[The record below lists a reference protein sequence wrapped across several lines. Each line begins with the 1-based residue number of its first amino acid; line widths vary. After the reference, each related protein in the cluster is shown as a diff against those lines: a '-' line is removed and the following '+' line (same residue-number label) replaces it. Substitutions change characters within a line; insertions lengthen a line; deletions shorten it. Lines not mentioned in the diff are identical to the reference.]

1 MPHKDKERR
10 RAYQREYQ
18 AKRRRERGMAKDD
31 PASIKAQRPWE
42 AYQIS
47 RALWFLRHR
56 WTPAE
61 RERWRHRE
69 EAR

>member
-10 RAYQREYQ
+10 RAYHREYQ
-18 AKRRRERGMAKDD
+18 IKRRRERGMMAKDD
-31 PASIKAQRPWE
+31 PTSIENQRPWE
-42 AYQIS
+42 QYQIS

-69 EAR
+69 Q